1 MKRKLI
7 MLMACFSMCAAS
19 FAAQGSNVTGVV
31 TSSEDG
37 QPLAGAYITVK
48 GTNIKAITDTD
59 GEFTL
64 PELPSSAKSIVIVF
78 IGMKPQEV
86 NINSD
91 MHVVLKSIAEIAA
104 NSDSNSIDQE
114 VAVSDNKYLP
124 QGNK

>member
-1 MKRKLI
+1 M

-48 GTNIKAITDTD
+48 GTNIKAITDND

-86 NINSD
+86 NINTD

-104 NSDSNSIDQE
+104 NSDSNTIDQE